1 MSQESIKPI
10 NVAEELSNS
19 FLEYSMSVIISRA
32 LPDVRD
38 GLKPSQ
44 RRVLYAMRQLG
55 VTPGKAHVKCAK
67 IVGETMGNYHPH
79 GDQSI
84 YSTLVNM
91 GQPWSM
97 REMLVDGQGNFG
109 SVEGDAA
116 ASMRYTE
123 ARLHHLGMAMMED
136 LDKDTVDFQPNYDG
150 SQEEPTVLPSAFP
163 NFLVNG
169 GTGIAVGMA
178 TNLAPHNL
186 GEVIDGICAQIENPE
201 ITLPELMQH
210 IKGPDFPVSC
220 EIRGIRGIEEYFR
233 TGRGSM
239 RLRGKVE
246 IEENENGK
254 SLIVIRE
261 VPYGVN
267 RAVLQERIAELV
279 NEKTLT
285 GISGMRDL
293 SDEETRIEIELKR
306 DARAQVVV
314 AQLFKLTA
322 LETSFSVNMLAIHKN
337 RPKQLSLK
345 EAIDAYIEHRREVII
360 RRTRFLLGKA
370 EERAELLEAFL
381 LALGHLD
388 DFIKIIRDSKN
399 RDEAR
404 ERLAAYQF
412 STATAEGLGILIR
425 SQAAVQGDRY
435 VFSERQVNAI
445 LELRLYQLTGLER
458 DKVKGEY
465 DEILETI
472 KDLLDILAREE
483 RVLNIIKDELRALK
497 EKHATPRKCPILAE
511 AGEIA
516 MEELIAND
524 AMIVT
529 LSHRGYVKR
538 TPASEYRLQGRGGKG
553 LKGMET
559 KATAKDEADDFIE
572 HLFSVQAHDYLLFF
586 TNTGRVYVER
596 VYGLPEGSRT
606 STGRSIKNVLDL
618 KPEEKIAALLRLERA
633 TDENGNDVTF
643 REDAGYIFFA
653 TRNGK
658 VKKTALND
666 FRNYRK
672 AGLTAINLDEGND
685 LIGVNLTTGDNE
697 IILVTRNGLS
707 VRFTEGVYKKPQGEP
722 GEGEEAAE
730 EETGGDEEAV
740 EDDGTP
746 QIRPQGRATAGVT
759 GIRLGKDDA
768 VIGMAIVTEGAT
780 LLVAAENGLGK
791 RTDFKSY
798 PYRRR
803 GGKGVKTMNVTEKTG
818 KVVSAVAVTEQDE
831 LMLMTSTGQS
841 IRIKVGGEKG
851 IRETGRVAQ
860 GVKLLTLKEGEK
872 LQDVAIVIPDGE
884 DAAGE
889 VSEALS
895 DEPGE
900 ALQGRELQGEEPAG
914 DDAT

>member
-1 MSQESIKPI
+1 MSNDSIKPI
-10 NVAEELSNS
+10 NVAEELSQS

-67 IVGETMGNYHPH
+67 IVGETMGNFHPH

-123 ARLHHLGMAMMED
+123 ARLHPLGMAMMED
-136 LDKDTVDFQPNYDG
+136 LEKATVDFQPNYDG

-186 GEVIDGICAQIENPE
+186 GEVIDGICAQIDNPS
-201 ITLPELMQH
+201 ITLPELMQF

-254 SLIVIRE
+254 SFIVIRE

-306 DARAQVVV
+306 DARPQVVV

-322 LETSFSVNMLAIHKN
+322 LETSFSVNMLAIHQN

-345 EAIDAYIEHRREVII
+345 EAIDAYIEHRRDVII
-360 RRTRFLLGKA
+360 RRTRYLLGKA

-388 DFIKIIRDSKN
+388 DFIKIIRESKN

-412 STATAEGLGILIR
+412 STETAERLGILIR

-445 LELRLYQLTGLER
+445 LELRLYQLTGMEQ

-465 DEILETI
+465 DGILIDI
-472 KDLLDILAREE
+472 KDLLDILAREV
-483 RVLNIIKDELRALK
+483 RVLTIIKDELRVIRDK
-497 EKHATPRKCPILAE
+497 YATPRKCQILAE
-511 AGEIA
+511 AGEVA
-516 MEELIAND
+516 MEDLIAND

-529 LSHRGYVKR
+529 LSHRGYIKR
-538 TPASEYRLQGRGGKG
+538 TPSSEYRLQGRGGKG

-559 KATAKDEADDFIE
+559 KATAKGEADDFVE

-596 VYGLPEGSRT
+596 VFELPEGSRT

-618 KPEEKIAALLRLERA
+618 KPDEKIAAMLRLERS
-633 TDENGNDVTF
+633 TDENGNDNTF
-643 REDAGYIFFA
+643 REGAGYVFFA

-658 VKKTALND
+658 VKKTSLND

-672 AGLTAINLDEGND
+672 AGLTAINLEEGND
-685 LIGVNLTTGDNE
+685 LIGVNLTSGEDD
-697 IILVTRNGLS
+697 IILVTRDGMGIK
-707 VRFTEGVYKKPQGEP
+707 FTEGVYKKPQGEVV
-722 GEGEEAAE
+722 EGEEPVEEEPAEEDAAE
-730 EETGGDEEAV
+730 DE
-740 EDDGTP
+740 GRP

-759 GIRLGKDDA
+759 GIRLRKDDY
-768 VIGMAIVTEGAT
+768 VVGMAIASEETM
-780 LLVAAENGLGK
+780 LLVASENGLGK
-791 RTDFKSY
+791 RTAFSSY
-798 PYRRR
+798 RSLRR
-803 GGKGVKTMNVTEKTG
+803 GGMGVKTLAVTDKTG
-818 KVVSAVAVTEQDE
+818 KLVNAVAVTEQDE

-841 IRIKVGGEKG
+841 IRIRVSE

-872 LQDVAIVIPDGE
+872 LQDVSIVIPDGE
-884 DAAGE
+884 DADGAPADGAQALAGE
-889 VSEALS
+889 DQESPETPS
-895 DEPGE
+895 T
-900 ALQGRELQGEEPAG
+900 EEDNAG
-914 DDAT
+914 

>member
-1 MSQESIKPI
+1 MSEEHIKPI
-10 NVAEELSNS
+10 NVAEELSQS

-55 VTPGKAHVKCAK
+55 VGPGKPHVKCAK
-67 IVGETMGNYHPH
+67 IVGETMGNFHPH

-109 SVEGDAA
+109 SVEGDGA

-150 SQEEPTVLPSAFP
+150 SQNEPTVLPSAFP

-186 GEVIDGICAQIENPE
+186 GEVIDAICAQIDHPE
-201 ITLPELMQH
+201 ITLPELMH
-210 IKGPDFPVSC
+210 FIKGPDFPVTC

-239 RLRGKVE
+239 RLRGKME
-246 IEENENGK
+246 IEENAAGR
-254 SLIVIRE
+254 SFIIIRE

-267 RAVLQERIAELV
+267 RATLQERIAELV
-279 NEKTLT
+279 NDKVLT

-293 SDEETRIEIELKR
+293 SAEDTRIEIELKR
-306 DARAQVVV
+306 DARPQVVM
-314 AQLFKLTA
+314 AQLFKLTSM
-322 LETSFSVNMLAIHKN
+322 ETSFSVNMLAIHKN

-360 RRTRFLLGKA
+360 RRTRYLLGKA

-388 DFIKIIRDSKN
+388 DFIKIIRSSKN

-404 ERLAAYQF
+404 ERLAAYSF
-412 STATAEGLGILIR
+412 PLATAEGLGILLR
-425 SQAAVQGDRY
+425 AQASITGNTY
-435 VFSERQVNAI
+435 TFSERQVNAI

-465 DEILETI
+465 DAVLADII
-472 KDLLDILAREE
+472 DLMDILAREQ
-483 RVLNIIKDELRALK
+483 RVLIIIKDELRAIK
-497 EKHATPRKCPILAE
+497 DRFATPRKCTIVAE
-511 AGEIA
+511 VGEVA
-516 MEELIAND
+516 MEDLIAND

-529 LSHRGYVKR
+529 LSHRGYIKR
-538 TPASEYRLQGRGGKG
+538 TPATEYRVQGRGGKG

-559 KATAKDEADDFIE
+559 RATKKDEVDDFVE

-586 TNTGRVYVER
+586 TNTGRMYVER
-596 VYGLPEGSRT
+596 VYELPEGSRT
-606 STGRSIKNVLDL
+606 AMGRSIQNVLNL
-618 KPEEKIAALLRLERA
+618 KPEEKIAALLRLER
-633 TDENGNDVTF
+633 TVDDDGNDITF
-643 REDAGYIFFA
+643 REEAGFVFFA
-653 TRNGK
+653 TRSGK
-658 VKKTALND
+658 VKKTAVND

-672 AGLTAINLDEGND
+672 DGIIAINLEEHNE
-685 LIGVNLTTGDNE
+685 LIGVRLTSGSDE
-697 IILVTRNGLS
+697 IILVTHQGMSL
-707 VRFTEGVYKKPQGEP
+707 RFH
-722 GEGEEAAE
+722 
-730 EETGGDEEAV
+730 
-740 EDDGTP
+740 EDDT
-746 QIRPQGRATAGVT
+746 RPLSRGTAGVM
-759 GIRLGKDDA
+759 GIRPTEGDY
-768 VIGMAIVTEGAT
+768 VIGLALVTQGST
-780 LLVAAENGLGK
+780 LLVAAENGIGK
-791 RTDFKSY
+791 RTTFED
-798 PYRRR
+798 YRKQSR
-803 GGKGVKTMNVTEKTG
+803 GGKGIITMKVTDKTG
-818 KVVSAVAVTEQDE
+818 PVVGAVTVTGDDE
-831 LMLMTSTGQS
+831 LMLMTSSGQS
-841 IRIKVGGEKG
+841 IRIRAAEV
-851 IRETGRVAQ
+851 RETGRNAQ
-860 GVKLLTLKEGEK
+860 GVKLLTLKDGEN
-872 LQDVAIVIPDGE
+872 LQDIAIVIPDGE
-884 DAAGE
+884 DAE
-889 VSEALS
+889 PPSET
-895 DEPGE
+895 
-900 ALQGRELQGEEPAG
+900 PAE
-914 DDAT
+914 

>member
-1 MSQESIKPI
+1 MSQEQIKPI
-10 NVAEELSNS
+10 NVAEELSSS

-67 IVGETMGNYHPH
+67 IVGETMGNFHPH

-97 REMLVDGQGNFG
+97 RDMLVDGQGNFG

-150 SQEEPTVLPSAFP
+150 SQQEPTVLPSAFP

-186 GEVIDGICAQIENPE
+186 GEVIDGICAQIDKPD
-201 ITLPELMQH
+201 ISLPELMH
-210 IKGPDFPVSC
+210 YIKGPDFPVAC

-239 RLRGKVE
+239 RLRGRVE
-246 IEENENGK
+246 IEENEGGK
-254 SLIVIRE
+254 SIIVIRE

-267 RAVLQERIAELV
+267 RATLQERIAELV
-279 NEKTLT
+279 NEKVLT

-293 SDEETRIEIELKR
+293 SDAETRIEIELKR
-306 DARAQVVV
+306 DARPQVVV
-314 AQLFKLTA
+314 NQLFKLTA
-322 LETSFSVNMLAIHKN
+322 LETSFSVNMLAIHQN

-360 RRTRFLLGKA
+360 RRTRYLLGKA

-404 ERLAAYQF
+404 ERLIAYNF
-412 STATAEGLGILIR
+412 PVATAESLGILIR
-425 SQAAVQGDRY
+425 SQAAIQGDRY

-445 LELRLYQLTGLER
+445 LELRLYQLTGMER

-465 DEILETI
+465 DGVLIDI
-472 KDLLDILAREE
+472 KDLMDILARES
-483 RVLNIIKDELRALK
+483 RVLAIIKDELRAIK
-497 EKHATPRKCPILAE
+497 DKHATPRKCPIVAE
-511 AGEIA
+511 VGEVA
-516 MEELIAND
+516 MEDLIAND

-559 KATAKDEADDFIE
+559 KATAKDQPDDFVE
-572 HLFSVQAHDYLLFF
+572 HLFSVQAHDYLMFF

-596 VYGLPEGSRT
+596 VYELPEGGRT
-606 STGRSIKNVLDL
+606 STGRSIRNVLNL
-618 KPEEKIAALLRLERA
+618 KPEEKIAALLRLER
-633 TDENGNDVTF
+633 TVDEDGNDITF
-643 REDAGYIFFA
+643 REDAGFVFFA
-653 TRNGK
+653 TRTGK

-672 AGLTAINLDEGND
+672 DGIIAIILEDANE
-685 LIGVNLTTGDNE
+685 LIGVRLTSGSDD
-697 IILVTRNGLS
+697 IILVTHEGISL
-707 VRFTEGVYKKPQGEP
+707 RFH
-722 GEGEEAAE
+722 
-730 EETGGDEEAV
+730 
-740 EDDGTP
+740 EDDSRPMGRSSMGVMG
-746 QIRPQGRATAGVT
+746 IRPVESDFVVGLALITQGS
-759 GIRLGKDDA
+759 
-768 VIGMAIVTEGAT
+768 T
-780 LLVAAENGLGK
+780 LLVASENGLGK
-791 RTDFKSY
+791 RTPFDD
-798 PYRRR
+798 YRRQSR
-803 GGKGVKTMNVTEKTG
+803 GGKGIITMKVNDKTG
-818 KVVSAVAVTEQDE
+818 PLVGAVTVVDTDE

-841 IRIKVGGEKG
+841 IRIRVNE
-851 IRETGRVAQ
+851 IRETGRNAQ

-872 LQDVAIVIPDGE
+872 LQDISLVVPDGE
-884 DAAGE
+884 DAEGGISQASDDEPSDGALASAGE
-889 VSEALS
+889 SEAS
-895 DEPGE
+895 AQEPPADEQADWNNE
-900 ALQGRELQGEEPAG
+900 ASPPDEQRHL
-914 DDAT
+914 

>member
-1 MSQESIKPI
+1 MSTDSIKPI
-10 NVAEELSNS
+10 NVAEELSQS

-44 RRVLYAMRQLG
+44 RRILYAMRQLG

-67 IVGETMGNYHPH
+67 IVGETMGNFHPH
-79 GDQSI
+79 GDQAI
-84 YSTLVNM
+84 YTTLVNM

-97 REMLVDGQGNFG
+97 RDMLVDGQGNFG

-150 SQEEPTVLPSAFP
+150 SQEEPSVLPSAFP

-186 GEVIDGICAQIENPE
+186 GEVIDGICAQIDHPQ
-201 ITLPELMQH
+201 ITLPELMQY

-246 IEENENGK
+246 IEENEGGK
-254 SLIVIRE
+254 SMIVIRE

-267 RAVLQERIAELV
+267 RATLQERIAELV
-279 NEKTLT
+279 NEKVLT

-306 DARAQVVV
+306 DARPQVVV
-314 AQLFKLTA
+314 NQLFKLTA
-322 LETSFSVNMLAIHKN
+322 LETSFSVNMLAIHQN

-345 EAIDAYIEHRREVII
+345 EAIDAYIEHRREVVI
-360 RRTRFLLGKA
+360 RRTRYLLGKA

-404 ERLAAYQF
+404 QRLGAYEF
-412 STATAEGLGILIR
+412 STATAEKLGILIR

-435 VFSERQVNAI
+435 VFSERQVDAI
-445 LELRLYQLTGLER
+445 LELRLYQLTGMEQ

-465 DEILETI
+465 DGILLTI
-472 KDLLDILAREE
+472 KDLMDILAREV
-483 RVLNIIKDELRALK
+483 RVLTIIKDELRAIRDK
-497 EKHATPRKCPILAE
+497 FATPRKCPILAE
-511 AGEIA
+511 AGEVA
-516 MEELIAND
+516 MEDLIAND

-559 KATAKDEADDFIE
+559 KATKGDEPDDFVE

-596 VYGLPEGSRT
+596 VFELPEGSRT
-606 STGRSIKNVLDL
+606 STGRSIKNVLNL
-618 KPEEKIAALLRLERA
+618 KPEEKVAAMLRLERVV
-633 TDENGNDVTF
+633 DEQGSDITF
-643 REDAGYIFFA
+643 REDAGYVFFA

-658 VKKTALND
+658 VKKTALHD

-672 AGLTAINLDEGND
+672 DGIIAIKLDEGND
-685 LIGVNLTTGDNE
+685 LMGVSLTSGEDE
-697 IILVTRNGLS
+697 MILVTRKGLS
-707 VRFTEGVYKKPQGEP
+707 IRFTEGVYRRPQLDAGE
-722 GEGEEAAE
+722 EGEEVLE
-730 EETGGDEEAV
+730 EEPVDEEGAD
-740 EDDGTP
+740 DDGTP

-759 GIRLGKDDA
+759 GIRLSKDD
-768 VIGMAIVTEGAT
+768 VVVGMAIVTPGST

-791 RTDFKSY
+791 RTGFASY
-798 PYRRR
+798 PVRRR

-818 KVVSAVAVTEQDE
+818 LVVGAVTVTEQDE

-841 IRIKVGGEKG
+841 IRIRVSE

-860 GVKLLTLKEGEK
+860 GVKLLTLKDGEK
-872 LQDVAIVIPDGE
+872 LQDISLVIPDGE
-884 DAAGE
+884 DAASEGME
-889 VSEALS
+889 ATEGVSLDQPADSSE
-895 DEPGE
+895 
-900 ALQGRELQGEEPAG
+900 QGG
-914 DDAT
+914 DS

>member
-1 MSQESIKPI
+1 MSNDSIKPI

-55 VTPGKAHVKCAK
+55 VTPGKPHVKCAR
-67 IVGETMGNYHPH
+67 IVGETMGNFHPH

-97 REMLVDGQGNFG
+97 RDMLVDGQGNFG
-109 SVEGDAA
+109 SVEGDGA

-123 ARLHHLGMAMMED
+123 ARLHQLGMAMMED

-150 SQEEPTVLPSAFP
+150 SQDEPTVLPSAFP

-186 GEVIDGICAQIENPE
+186 GEVIDGICAQIDKPD
-201 ITLPELMQH
+201 ISLAELMQY
-210 IKGPDFPVSC
+210 IKGPDFPVTC
-220 EIRGIRGIEEYFR
+220 EVRGIRGIEEYFR

-246 IEENENGK
+246 IEENENGR
-254 SLIVIRE
+254 SIITIRE

-267 RAVLQERIAELV
+267 RATLQERIADLV

-293 SDEETRIEIELKR
+293 SDAETRIEIELKR
-306 DARAQVVV
+306 DARPQVVV
-314 AQLFKLTA
+314 NQLFKLTA
-322 LETSFSVNMLAIHKN
+322 LETSFSVNMLAIHQN

-345 EAIDAYIEHRREVII
+345 EAIDAYIEHRREVVI
-360 RRTRFLLGKA
+360 RRTRYLLGKA

-404 ERLAAYQF
+404 ERLAAYPF
-412 STATAEGLGILIR
+412 SVATAESLGILIR
-425 SQAAVQGDRY
+425 SQAAIQGERY

-445 LELRLYQLTGLER
+445 LELRLYQLTGMER

-465 DEILETI
+465 DAILVDI
-472 KDLLDILAREE
+472 KDLMDILAREE
-483 RVLNIIKDELRALK
+483 RVLTIIKDELRAIK
-497 EKHATPRKCPILAE
+497 DKHATPRKCPILAE
-511 AGEIA
+511 AGEVA
-516 MEELIAND
+516 MEDLIAND

-559 KATAKDEADDFIE
+559 KATNKNEPDDFVE
-572 HLFSVQAHDYLLFF
+572 HLFSVQAHDYLMFF

-596 VYGLPEGSRT
+596 VYELPEGSRT
-606 STGRSIKNVLDL
+606 STGRSIKNVLNL
-618 KPEEKIAALLRLERA
+618 QPEEKIAALLRLERI
-633 TDENGNDVTF
+633 TDESGNDITF
-643 REDAGYIFFA
+643 SEEAGFVFFA
-653 TRNGK
+653 TRTGK

-666 FRNYRK
+666 FRNYRQ
-672 AGLTAINLDEGND
+672 AGIIAIILEENNE
-685 LIGVNLTTGDNE
+685 LIGVRRTSGSDE
-697 IILVTRNGLS
+697 IILVTHGGFSL
-707 VRFTEGVYKKPQGEP
+707 RFH
-722 GEGEEAAE
+722 
-730 EETGGDEEAV
+730 
-740 EDDGTP
+740 EDDARPLGRSSMGVMG
-746 QIRPQGRATAGVT
+746 IRPVEGDFVVGLALVT
-759 GIRLGKDDA
+759 P
-768 VIGMAIVTEGAT
+768 EST
-780 LLVAAENGLGK
+780 LLVASENGLGK
-791 RTDFKSY
+791 RTPFED
-798 PYRRR
+798 YRKQSR
-803 GGKGVKTMNVTEKTG
+803 GGKGIITMKVTDKTG
-818 KVVSAVAVTEQDE
+818 AVVGAVTVTNDDE

-841 IRIKVGGEKG
+841 IRIRINE
-851 IRETGRVAQ
+851 IRETGRNTQ
-860 GVKLLTLKEGEK
+860 GVKLLSLKEGEK
-872 LQDVAIVIPDGE
+872 LQDIAIVIPDGE
-884 DAAGE
+884 DAPEGSLDITDE
-889 VSEALS
+889 DEA
-895 DEPGE
+895 EG
-900 ALQGRELQGEEPAG
+900 
-914 DDAT
+914 

>member
-1 MSQESIKPI
+1 MSQDSIKPI
-10 NVAEELSNS
+10 NVAEELSSS

-55 VTPGKAHVKCAK
+55 VTPGKPHVKCAR
-67 IVGETMGNYHPH
+67 IVGETMGNFHPH
-79 GDQSI
+79 GDSSI

-97 REMLVDGQGNFG
+97 RDMLVDGQGNFG
-109 SVEGDAA
+109 SVEGDGA

-150 SQEEPTVLPSAFP
+150 SQNEPTVLPSAFP

-186 GEVIDGICAQIENPE
+186 GEVIDGICAQIDKPD
-201 ITLPELMQH
+201 ISLPELMQY
-210 IKGPDFPVSC
+210 IKGPDFPVAC

-246 IEENENGK
+246 IEENENGR
-254 SLIVIRE
+254 SIITIRE

-267 RAVLQERIAELV
+267 RATLQERIAALV
-279 NEKTLT
+279 NEKILT

-293 SDEETRIEIELKR
+293 SDAETRIEIELKR
-306 DARAQVVV
+306 DARPQVVV
-314 AQLFKLTA
+314 NQLFKLTA
-322 LETSFSVNMLAIHKN
+322 LETSFSVNMLAIHQN

-360 RRTRFLLGKA
+360 RRTRYLLGKA

-412 STATAEGLGILIR
+412 PLATAEALGILIR
-425 SQAAVQGDRY
+425 SQAAIQGVNY

-445 LELRLYQLTGLER
+445 LELRLYQLTGMER

-465 DEILETI
+465 DSILIDI
-472 KDLLDILAREE
+472 KDLMDILAREE
-483 RVLNIIKDELRALK
+483 RVLTIIKDELRVIK
-497 EKHATPRKCPILAE
+497 DKHATPRKCPILAE
-511 AGEIA
+511 AGEVA
-516 MEELIAND
+516 MEDLIAND

-559 KATAKDEADDFIE
+559 RATGKDEPNDFIE
-572 HLFSVQAHDYLLFF
+572 HLFSVQAHDYVMFF

-596 VYGLPEGSRT
+596 VYELPEGTRT
-606 STGRSIKNVLDL
+606 SMGRSIRNVLNL
-618 KPEEKIAALLRLERA
+618 KPEEKIAALLRLER
-633 TDENGNDVTF
+633 TVDEDGNDVTF
-643 REDAGYIFFA
+643 REDAGFVFFA
-653 TRNGK
+653 TRSGK

-672 AGLTAINLDEGND
+672 DGIIAINLEENNE
-685 LIGVNLTTGDNE
+685 LIGVRLTCGSNE
-697 IILVTRNGLS
+697 IVLVTHEGLS
-707 VRFTEGVYKKPQGEP
+707 LRFH
-722 GEGEEAAE
+722 
-730 EETGGDEEAV
+730 
-740 EDDGTP
+740 EDDT
-746 QIRPQGRATAGVT
+746 RSLSRDTAGVM
-759 GIRLGKDDA
+759 GIRPVEGDFVVGLA
-768 VIGMAIVTEGAT
+768 LVTQGST
-780 LLVAAENGLGK
+780 LLVASENGLGK
-791 RTDFKSY
+791 RTDFEE
-798 PYRRR
+798 YRTQSR
-803 GGKGVKTMNVTEKTG
+803 GGKGIITMKVTDKTG
-818 KVVSAVAVTEQDE
+818 PVVGAVTVTNADE

-841 IRIKVGGEKG
+841 IRIRVAE
-851 IRETGRVAQ
+851 IRETGRNAM

-872 LQDVAIVIPDGE
+872 LQDISLFIPDGE
-884 DAAGE
+884 DA
-889 VSEALS
+889 
-895 DEPGE
+895 
-900 ALQGRELQGEEPAG
+900 
-914 DDAT
+914 DAAVDAPVDAPE